1 MSKAILDASALLALL
16 RRESGSEKVEAVVPD
31 AVISTVNLG
40 EVLGK
45 LADYGMPEALA
56 FSAIGGLGISFMNVD
71 VALARSSAR
80 LREITRRAGLSLGDR
95 ICLALGEQL
104 DLPVFTADRAWAGLG
119 LPLQV
124 HVIR

>member
-16 RRESGSEKVEAVVPD
+16 RRESGADKVEAVVPD
-31 AVISTVNLG
+31 AAISTVNLG

-45 LADYGMPEALA
+45 LVDYGMPEALA

-104 DLPVFTADRAWAGLG
+104 DLPVLTADRAWAGLG

>member
-16 RRESGSEKVEAVVPD
+16 RRESGAEKVEAVVPD

-45 LADYGMPEALA
+45 LVDYGMPEALA

-80 LREITRRAGLSLGDR
+80 LREITRKAGLSLGDR

>member
-1 MSKAILDASALLALL
+1 
-16 RRESGSEKVEAVVPD
+16 
-31 AVISTVNLG
+31 
-40 EVLGK
+40 
-45 LADYGMPEALA
+45 
-56 FSAIGGLGISFMNVD
+56 MNVD

-80 LREITRRAGLSLGDR
+80 LGEITRKAGLSLGDR

-119 LPLQV
+119 LPLQA

>member
-45 LADYGMPEALA
+45 LVDYGMPEALA

-80 LREITRRAGLSLGDR
+80 LREITRKAGLSLGDR

>member
-1 MSKAILDASALLALL
+1 M
-16 RRESGSEKVEAVVPD
+16 
-31 AVISTVNLG
+31 ISTVNLG

-45 LADYGMPEALA
+45 LVDYGMPEALA

-71 VALARSSAR
+71 VALARASAR

>member
-1 MSKAILDASALLALL
+1 
-16 RRESGSEKVEAVVPD
+16 
-31 AVISTVNLG
+31 
-40 EVLGK
+40 
-45 LADYGMPEALA
+45 
-56 FSAIGGLGISFMNVD
+56 MNVD

-80 LREITRRAGLSLGDR
+80 LREITRKAGLSLGDR

-104 DLPVFTADRAWAGLG
+104 DLPVLTADRAWAGLG

>member
-16 RRESGSEKVEAVVPD
+16 RRESGAEKVEAVVPD

-45 LADYGMPEALA
+45 LVDYGMPEALA